1 MFQSLVDKMSEAFKK
16 FKGKGKLTEA
26 DVKAG
31 MREIKLALLEADVNY
46 KVVKD
51 FIKTVT
57 ERAVGSEVLESLVPA
72 QQVVKIVNE
81 ELCTLMGGTQSKLTI
96 SSKPPT
102 IVMMVG
108 LQGAGKTTHAAK
120 LAGMYKKQGKR
131 PLLVACDVY
140 RPAAI
145 KQLQVV
151 GGNAGVEVFER
162 GTQSP
167 IMTAKEAVDY
177 APRMGYDTVIV
188 DTAGR
193 LQIDDA
199 LMRELEDIKKAVDV
213 TETLLVVDAMTGQE
227 AVNVAETFNSRL
239 EITGVILTK
248 LDGDTRGGACL
259 SIRAVTGKPIKFIGV
274 GEKLGDLEPF
284 YPDRMA
290 SRILG
295 MGDVLSLIEKAQQAI
310 TEEDARKLQKKMKEN
325 SFTLNDYLEQF
336 AMLKKMGG
344 AQSLLGMLPG
354 MNKLKVDE
362 KDIDEKKIEHTKA
375 MILSMT
381 PAERENPSKSDV
393 STAPDPRAAAFPTR
407 PESIRSPRE
416 RPMRTSPTTRRNRTP
431 SPDCGCENKRG
442 PTGPTTRR
450 ASAREPA
457 RPAPRAAHR

>member
-1 MFQSLVDKMSEAFKK
+1 MALFASLSERLNHIFSKLTK
-16 FKGKGKLTEA
+16 RGKLTELEIKTA
-26 DVKAG
+26 
-31 MREIKLALLEADVNY
+31 MREVRVALLEADVNL
-46 KVVKD
+46 KVAKQ
-51 FIKTVT
+51 FIADVSEK
-57 ERAVGSEVLESLVPA
+57 AVGQEILSSLNPA
-72 QQVVKIVNE
+72 QQVIKIVND
-81 ELCTLMGGTQSKLTI
+81 ELIALMGSKNARLEV
-96 SSKPPT
+96 SPKPPT
-102 IVMMVG
+102 VIMMCG
-108 LQGAGKTTHAAK
+108 LQGAGKTTLCGK
-120 LAGMYKKQGKR
+120 LAVLLKKQGKK
-131 PLLVACDVY
+131 PLLVAGDIY

-284 YPDRMA
+284 YPERMA

-381 PAERENPSKSDV
+381 PAERENPSIIDSRRK
-393 STAPDPRAAAFPTR
+393 RRIAAG
-407 PESIRSPRE
+407 SG
-416 RPMRTSPTTRRNRTP
+416 TSVQDINQLLKQFEQSKMLMKQLKGGKGRFRLPF
-431 SPDCGCENKRG
+431 
-442 PTGPTTRR
+442 
-450 ASAREPA
+450 
-457 RPAPRAAHR
+457 